1 MITSAYSHYDNI
13 TGIILLNNIVG
24 YGHNYIIYYI
34 DGSLVRI
41 VCV

>member
-13 TGIILLNNIVG
+13 TGIILLNNIVD
-24 YGHNYIIYYI
+24 NYIG
-34 DGSLVRI
+34 GSLVRI